1 MSRPAEPPIEFRW
14 LRREGAPPELQFRH
28 ALGVDPHRGLF
39 LAAQPG
45 PWQTVPVVG
54 QGREPDRVG

>member
-1 MSRPAEPPIEFRW
+1 MPRPETTPPLIEFRW

-28 ALGVDPHRGLF
+28 ALGVDVHRGVY

-45 PWQTVPVVG
+45 PWQTVPKVKASSVSG
-54 QGREPDRVG
+54 